1 MAETTQGGRRLA
13 SAGIEIFE
21 RAPIA
26 CVNLRGQSQDARF
39 MRAVASVT
47 DVPPPVQACASIS
60 GLFGS
65 ILWLGPDEWLVVS
78 DSQVGAEIVARLRQA
93 LQGIPAAVADVSDAR
108 IIYTLAGEN
117 ARTVLAKGCSI
128 DFHARAFPAG
138 RCVQTLL
145 AKVAVLIHA
154 RAAPSFEIHVARS
167 FADYAWAWL
176 ENAQAEYANAASAP

>member
-1 MAETTQGGRRLA
+1 M
-13 SAGIEIFE
+13 
-21 RAPIA
+21 A

-47 DVPPPVQACASIS
+47 AAPPPVQACTSVS

-78 DSQVGAEIVARLRQA
+78 ESQAGGEIVARLRQA
-93 LQGIPAAVADVSDAR
+93 LRALPAAATDVSDAR
-108 IIYTLAGEN
+108 IVYALAGEN
-117 ARTVLAKGCSI
+117 ARAALAKGCSI
-128 DFHARAFPAG
+128 DFHAREFPPG

-154 RAAPSFEIHVARS
+154 RAAQSFEVHVARS
-167 FADYAWAWL
+167 FADYAWAWF
-176 ENAQAEYANAASAP
+176 ENARAEYANAAGER